1 MSSKDTY
8 ERISFDIVA
17 AARATFESGRRAEAI
32 DLLRRLEVGGKRR
45 AVIAEALQELT
56 LEHQRLLEQE
66 RRAVRDSADEHLK
79 AAEALLASGQFPE
92 AWSRACDAVQ
102 LDPSYE
108 PALALEAR
116 LRRTL
121 DDQAGPVPREQA
133 GVVPDTGRARAPGEP
148 AVNPRAEI
156 SATAPP
162 APETSR
168 IWVVAVML
176 TIAALLIALAARAC

>member
-133 GVVPDTGRARAPGEP
+133 GVVPDSGRTGAPGEL
-148 AVNPRAEI
+148 AVTHRAEI
-156 SATAPP
+156 NATAP

>member
-1 MSSKDTY
+1 ML
-8 ERISFDIVA
+8 A
-17 AARATFESGRRAEAI
+17 A
-32 DLLRRLEVGGKRR
+32 KRR

-56 LEHQRLLEQE
+56 IEHQRLLEQE

-79 AAEALLASGQFPE
+79 AAEALLASGQLPD

-108 PALALEAR
+108 AAIALEAR

-121 DDQAGPVPREQA
+121 DDQAGPVRREQR
-133 GVVPDTGRARAPGEP
+133 VFPDSGRAEAPGEP
-148 AVNPRAEI
+148 AIKPRVEI
-156 SATAPP
+156 NATAP

-168 IWVVAVML
+168 TWVVAVML

>member
-32 DLLRRLEVGGKRR
+32 DLLRRFDVGGKRR

-56 LEHQRLLEQE
+56 IEHQRLLQQE

-79 AAEALLASGQFPE
+79 AAEALLASGQVPD

-108 PALALEAR
+108 PAIALEAR

-121 DDQAGPVPREQA
+121 DDQAGPVRREQA
-133 GVVPDTGRARAPGEP
+133 GVFADSGRAEAPGEP
-148 AVNPRAEI
+148 AINLRAEI
-156 SATAPP
+156 NATAP

-168 IWVVAVML
+168 TWVVAVML